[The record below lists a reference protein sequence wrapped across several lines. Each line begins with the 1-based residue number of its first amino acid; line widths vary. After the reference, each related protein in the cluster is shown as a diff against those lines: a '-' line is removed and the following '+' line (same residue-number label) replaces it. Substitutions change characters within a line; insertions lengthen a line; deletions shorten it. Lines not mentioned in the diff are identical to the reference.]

1 MIVKTVGKLNLA
13 IPTDREIVMT
23 REFDAP
29 RELVFEA
36 LTTPKLLKQWFKGP
50 GWDLAVCEFD
60 ARVGGRYRYVWK
72 LGDNEMG
79 MSGEIK
85 EFRAPERMVAT
96 EKFDQAWYPG
106 DAQSSIVLT
115 AKGTKTLLTL
125 TVTYASKEARDQ
137 VLKSPMAEGAS
148 AGYDRLEEF
157 LADRHAGAKA

>member
-1 MIVKTVGKLNLA
+1 MIVKTVGKLNVA
-13 IPTDREIVMT
+13 IPTDRQIVMT

-36 LTTPKLLKQWFKGP
+36 LTTPALLKQWFKGP

-60 ARVGGRYRYVWK
+60 PRVGGKYRYVWK
-72 LGDNEMG
+72 LGGNEMG

-85 EFRAPERMVAT
+85 EFRAPERMTAT

-115 AKGTKTLLTL
+115 EKGGKTLLTL

-157 LADRHAGAKA
+157 LAARAGAKA

>member
-1 MIVKTVGKLNLA
+1 MIVKTVGKLNVEL
-13 IPTDREIVMT
+13 PTDRQIVMT

-29 RELVFEA
+29 RALVFEA
-36 LTTPKLLKQWFKGP
+36 LTTPVLLKQWFKGP

-60 ARVGGRYRYVWK
+60 ARVGGKYRYVWK

-79 MSGEIK
+79 MSGEIR
-85 EFRAPERMVAT
+85 EFRAPEMMAAT

-106 DAQSSIVLT
+106 EATSSIVLT
-115 AKGTKTLLTL
+115 AKGAKTLLTL
-125 TVTYASKEARDQ
+125 TVTYDSKETRDL

-157 LADRHAGAKA
+157 LAIRQGAK

>member
-1 MIVKTVGKLNLA
+1 MIIKTAGKLDVST
-13 IPTDREIVMT
+13 PTDREIVMT

-29 RELVFEA
+29 RALVFEA
-36 LTTPKLLKQWFKGP
+36 LTTPALMKQWFKGP

-60 ARVGGRYRYVWK
+60 GRVGGKYRYVWK
-72 LGDNEMG
+72 LGDSEMG

-115 AKGTKTLLTL
+115 EKGAKTLLTL
-125 TVTYASKEARDQ
+125 CVVYDSKATRDM
-137 VLKSPMAEGAS
+137 VLKSPMAEGVSAS
-148 AGYDRLEEF
+148 YDGLERF
-157 LADRHAGAKA
+157 LATRRAGAKR

>member
-1 MIVKTVGKLNLA
+1 MIVKTVGKLNVA
-13 IPTDREIVMT
+13 IPTDRQIVMT

-36 LTTPKLLKQWFKGP
+36 LTTPALLKQWFKGP

-60 ARVGGRYRYVWK
+60 PRVGGKYRYVWK
-72 LGDNEMG
+72 LGGNEMG

-85 EFRAPERMVAT
+85 EFRAPERMTAT

-115 AKGTKTLLTL
+115 EKGGKTLLTL

-148 AGYDRLEEF
+148 ASSE
-157 LADRHAGAKA
+157 RHLHGRTR

>member
-1 MIVKTVGKLNLA
+1 MIVKTVGKLDLA

-36 LTTPKLLKQWFKGP
+36 LTTPALLKQWFKGP
-50 GWDLAVCEFD
+50 GWDLAECVFE

-72 LGDNEMG
+72 LGGNEMG
-79 MSGEIK
+79 MSGEIR
-85 EFRAPERMVAT
+85 EFRAPERIVAT

-106 DAQSSIVLT
+106 DAQSSMVLT
-115 AKGTKTLLTL
+115 AKGRKTLLTV
-125 TVTYASKEARDQ
+125 TITYASKEARDQ

-148 AGYDRLEEF
+148 MGYDRLEEF
-157 LADRHAGAKA
+157 LATRNAGAQS

>member
-1 MIVKTVGKLNLA
+1 MIVKTVGKLSLA
-13 IPTDREIVMT
+13 IPTDRQIVMT

-29 RELVFEA
+29 RALVFEA
-36 LTTPKLLKQWFKGP
+36 LTTPQLLKQWFKGP

-60 ARVGGRYRYVWK
+60 ARVGGKYRYVWK

-79 MSGEIK
+79 MSGEIR

-115 AKGTKTLLTL
+115 EKGAKTLLTL

-157 LADRHAGAKA
+157 LAARKAA